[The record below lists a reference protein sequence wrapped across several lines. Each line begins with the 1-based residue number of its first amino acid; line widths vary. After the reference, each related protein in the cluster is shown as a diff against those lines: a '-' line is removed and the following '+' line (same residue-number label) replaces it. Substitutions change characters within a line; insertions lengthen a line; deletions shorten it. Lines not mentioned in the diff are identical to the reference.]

1 LLLSP
6 FAAAARWWN
15 VCSDYAQ
22 LIYNKDTTM
31 PPGLQDGSGP
41 SSAFYFAPSLDPL
54 RFGERNT
61 ATLELLSPVARSLQQ
76 VGWGL
81 RLVAP
86 MGLLFGIAVVLCL
99 AHQFSEFAPGW

>member
-1 LLLSP
+1 
-6 FAAAARWWN
+6 
-15 VCSDYAQ
+15 
-22 LIYNKDTTM
+22 M

-41 SSAFYFAPSLDPL
+41 SSAFDFAPSLDPL

-86 MGLLFGIAVVLCL
+86 MGLLFGIAAVLASPTSFPSL
-99 AHQFSEFAPGW
+99 PRYSSLSISELREMKMQPALERALKHREILKG